1 MAVRFHKP
9 IKFKFS
15 REREYRPTITSSLGG
30 FPEEFSFLSSLGLT
44 YSWWSRGCSGKVEGF
59 SFLVVR
65 SRASVSVRI
74 VFFN

>member
-44 YSWWSRGCSGKVEGF
+44 HGGLEDVVERLRD
-59 SFLVVR
+59 FL
-65 SRASVSVRI
+65 
-74 VFFN
+74 F